1 MEIFRIQYF
10 NCINSMKHRVFKT
23 SLGEGG
29 VSFFNYCSIP
39 VVILFNKNMFKSKH
53 CKIEQPQLSI

>member
-29 VSFFNYCSIP
+29 VSFWT

-53 CKIEQPQLSI
+53 CKIEQPQWSI

>member
-1 MEIFRIQYF
+1 
-10 NCINSMKHRVFKT
+10 MKHRVFKT

-53 CKIEQPQLSI
+53 CKIEQPQ

>member
-29 VSFFNYCSIP
+29 VSFLTIAQS
-39 VVILFNKNMFKSKH
+39 L
-53 CKIEQPQLSI
+53 L